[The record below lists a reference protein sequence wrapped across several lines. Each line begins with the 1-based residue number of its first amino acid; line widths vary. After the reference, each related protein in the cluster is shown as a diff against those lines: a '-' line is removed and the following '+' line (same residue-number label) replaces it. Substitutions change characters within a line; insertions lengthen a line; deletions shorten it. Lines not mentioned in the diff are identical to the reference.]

1 LRRSNPSWL
10 SSPVVRH
17 NIGRDLGPAI
27 AEGRP
32 FADDLTRCE
41 VKWLR
46 LMAGARFTD
55 VRCVPAVLV
64 YYEPRLDGGREI
76 ARI

>member
-1 LRRSNPSWL
+1 
-10 SSPVVRH
+10 
-17 NIGRDLGPAI
+17 
-27 AEGRP
+27 
-32 FADDLTRCE
+32 